1 MSENRQKG
9 TGMEKLFEICRLA
22 QISTKDFRQNTV
34 FVCRGDL
41 RSPAGVRS
49 TPLQVVWWV
58 RCKRGMRIAT
68 PSVRTGLL
76 RAKSLASSVA
86 LCTPACGRA
95 SQ

>member
-49 TPLQVVWWV
+49 TPL
-58 RCKRGMRIAT
+58 RI
-68 PSVRTGLL
+68 SNE
-76 RAKSLASSVA
+76 SSVTQVS
-86 LCTPACGRA
+86 LYSSYMVRYFFVF
-95 SQ
+95 